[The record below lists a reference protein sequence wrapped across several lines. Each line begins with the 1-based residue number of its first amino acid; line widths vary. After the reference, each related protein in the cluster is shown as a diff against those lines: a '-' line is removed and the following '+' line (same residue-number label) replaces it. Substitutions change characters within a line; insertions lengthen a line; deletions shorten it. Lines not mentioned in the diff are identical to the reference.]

1 MTNIPSGYFDTDI
14 SDMEKAK
21 TFEDLVPIA
30 MRVIARI
37 GPPMEI
43 VCGPIS
49 SGGTKSLQGNLE
61 ILKSHIEL
69 LEYRGIKIFNQW
81 PFEEAFWRI
90 IGDKTYFKGGSH
102 LLDAFYL
109 PIFKSGFIT
118 TLNFVPNWESSFG
131 AQWEHRQAL
140 KLNLDIVYL

>member
-1 MTNIPSGYFDTDI
+1 MANLPNGYFDTDI

-21 TFEDLVPIA
+21 RFEDLVPIA
-30 MRVIARI
+30 MKVIVRI
-37 GPPMEI
+37 GPPLEM

-49 SGGTKSLQGNLE
+49 SGGTKSVQKNLE

-81 PFEEAFWRI
+81 PFEETFWRI
-90 IGDKTYFKGGSH
+90 LKDKTYFKGGSH

-109 PIFKSGFIT
+109 PIFKSGDIT
-118 TLNFVPNWESSFG
+118 TLNFIPNWKSSFG
-131 AQWEHRQAL
+131 ARWEHEQAL
-140 KLNLDIVYL
+140 RLGIEIIYL